1 MTDLIKAENNLPT
14 NLEQLTVEI
23 KFYVNQWGQNTIEI
37 GKRLI
42 AAKKIVAHGDWQNW
56 LENNFNLSQS
66 TAQRFMNCAERF
78 GNSATLR
85 NLNYSQMI
93 QLLSLPAEEVKQL
106 RDEVAKWKSDYE
118 QKKSEVENLFAKNE
132 KLQEDKNNMALLVK
146 DSTDNVIKMK
156 ADVDKLTAEKNNLES
171 QLKNQKPI
179 EKLPDD
185 YEPLKKE
192 RDELQGKI
200 SQLEKQLQEKPI
212 EVQVPSDYE
221 KTKKE
226 LAELKAKLDEFS
238 ELAVIVQTRESI
250 SQQINGIMY
259 SRSLGKA
266 LNYYETNNSIAYDNF
281 VARLGDFTRAVKGE

>member
-1 MTDLIKAENNLPT
+1 MILPISRC
-14 NLEQLTVEI
+14 LGE
-23 KFYVNQWGQNTIEI
+23 NTIEI

-85 NLNYSQMI
+85 NLNYSQMVAM
-93 QLLSLPAEEVKQL
+93 LSLPAEETEKFIAEKAAEGNPVEDMKVKQL